1 MKSYTKKG
9 KKKSKKLSQQAEAM
23 AKQIAVENALLNTLS
38 FCMERNVLCR
48 VLMQGEKW
56 TQHNVWL
63 VLQVSREFVFVLRA
77 TDFRFA
83 GYEIHRLRDIVE
95 AVPVPELTEHY
106 HMLSVEPEEK
116 IPELDLE
123 SLPEALQSIAA
134 HENLVQVAHIGPD
147 EESSVVVCGHLEK
160 LGKKKISIRELDPND
175 LAWSPEPI
183 KLSYDN
189 LDVLRF
195 ETPYLLS
202 LAEISMPYDAYI
214 RSVNESV
221 TVPKDM
227 EDFEVGTDLM
237 EGENEDLF
245 DLDEITENEETAADV
260 DDVPGSVE

>member
-1 MKSYTKKG
+1 
-9 KKKSKKLSQQAEAM
+9 M

-83 GYEIHRLRDIVE
+83 GYEIHRLSDIVE

-134 HENLVQVAHIGPD
+134 HENLVQAVNWIQTILPG
-147 EESSVVVCGHLEK
+147 
-160 LGKKKISIRELDPND
+160 
-175 LAWSPEPI
+175 
-183 KLSYDN
+183 
-189 LDVLRF
+189 
-195 ETPYLLS
+195 LLS
-202 LAEISMPYDAYI
+202 PLSCPMTISMC
-214 RSVNESV
+214 SVSRRPTCFPWQRFPCLMMLISV
-221 TVPKDM
+221 P
-227 EDFEVGTDLM
+227 
-237 EGENEDLF
+237 
-245 DLDEITENEETAADV
+245 
-260 DDVPGSVE
+260 

>member
-1 MKSYTKKG
+1 MKQKG

-63 VLQVSREFVFVLRA
+63 ILQVSREFVFVLRA

-83 GYEIHRLRDIVE
+83 GYEIHRLSDIVE

-160 LGKKKISIRELDPND
+160 LGKKKISIRELAPKDI
-175 LAWSPEPI
+175 AWSPEPI

-189 LDVLRF
+189 LDVLNF
-195 ETPYLLS
+195 DTPSVLS
-202 LAEISMPYDAYI
+202 VAKNP
-214 RSVNESV
+214 
-221 TVPKDM
+221 
-227 EDFEVGTDLM
+227 
-237 EGENEDLF
+237 
-245 DLDEITENEETAADV
+245 IT
-260 DDVPGSVE
+260 